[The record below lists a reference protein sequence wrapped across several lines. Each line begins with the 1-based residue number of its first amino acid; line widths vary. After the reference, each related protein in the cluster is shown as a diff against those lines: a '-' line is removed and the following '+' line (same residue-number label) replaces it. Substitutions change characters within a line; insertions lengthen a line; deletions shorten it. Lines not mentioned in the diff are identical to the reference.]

1 MRAPHDPRPRRH
13 FLALAVVPLLGA
25 CAGAPGREAEAQP
38 RARAVEV
45 TTIPPAATGA
55 ASVASAAPEPEER
68 AVATAPGPSASASG
82 TVLPPLPPLPPAPP
96 RQSADGA
103 AAVLW
108 ASSASGGFGESVLV
122 ENAGGT
128 ATVVARRQERIFVS
142 RSELWVLGSRPLSP
156 VPCARCGGAPTPPDQ
171 VDVPVLRS
179 LRTGKTLEPWSQH
192 YQAYATCNPE
202 VIQDEVG
209 VYVEGA
215 VGPYLLASVSGSTMW
230 CTAPHAAY
238 TDEPLVLDLDAGG
251 APVTLEFPPEVLE
264 PLRARA
270 HAELR
275 DGCVIDRDES
285 PREYRATAEYGA
297 RGELEGVY
305 EYLMS
310 APYVCG
316 LGPGHYSAVSAQR
329 ADWLPAALTPYGQL
343 PAWVV
348 GAMAAQKATT
358 ALLVAADR
366 VAAAKAEFARK

>member
-1 MRAPHDPRPRRH
+1 M
-13 FLALAVVPLLGA
+13 VPLLGA
-25 CAGAPGREAEAQP
+25 CAGAPGREAEARP
-38 RARAVEV
+38 PARAVPV
-45 TTIPPAATGA
+45 ATIPPPATGA
-55 ASVASAAPEPEER
+55 ASAASSAPEPEVR
-68 AVATAPGPSASASG
+68 AAATPPGPSASASA
-82 TVLPPLPPLPPAPP
+82 TVPPPLPPAPP
-96 RQSADGA
+96 RQTVDGA

-108 ASSASGGFGESVLV
+108 TPSASGGFGESVLV

-128 ATVVARRQERIFVS
+128 ATVVARRPERIFVS

-156 VPCARCGGAPTPPDQ
+156 VPCARCGGAPTPPDK

-179 LRTGKTLEPWSQH
+179 LRTGKTLEPWSKH
-192 YQAYATCNPE
+192 YQDYATCNPE
-202 VIQDEVG
+202 VMQDDVS

-230 CTAPHAAY
+230 CTAAHPAY
-238 TDEPLVLDLDAGG
+238 ATDPLVLDLDAGG

-270 HAELR
+270 QAELR
-275 DGCVIDRDES
+275 DGCVLDPDES
-285 PREYRATAEYGA
+285 PHEYRATAEYGA

-316 LGPGHYSAVSAQR
+316 LGPGHYSSVSAQR
-329 ADWLPAALTPYGQL
+329 ADWLPQALRPYGQL

-348 GAMAAQKATT
+348 GAMAGQKATT
-358 ALLVAADR
+358 VLLVAADR
-366 VAAAKAEFARK
+366 AAAAKAAFARK